1 MSSTLIVTL
10 KDGLKRR
17 EINDIIAALQRLAGV
32 LSVEEVEDDNENE
45 IVSSLPPRS
54 PDIIAHTRVEETRVV
69 ETTIA
74 IRPAYHDK
82 PGVIYEYHDPDTD
95 IPVYVGKTTDFDERI
110 RAHLREA
117 RKPNLQKWLYLQIT
131 KGKPPIVVE
140 VAKGANNR
148 ELERL
153 ERERI
158 KLHTD
163 NGIILLNR
171 TSGNDSLLD
180 DVVVKRL
187 PQP

>member
-1 MSSTLIVTL
+1 M
-10 KDGLKRR
+10 
-17 EINDIIAALQRLAGV
+17 
-32 LSVEEVEDDNENE
+32 LSVEEEDDDNESALS
-45 IVSSLPPRS
+45 VPPLS
-54 PDIIAHTRVEETRVV
+54 PDFIVQTRVEETRVV
-69 ETTIA
+69 ETRIA
-74 IRPAYHDK
+74 IRPLYYDK

-95 IPVYVGKTTDFDERI
+95 TPVYVGKTTDFEERI

-117 RKPNLQKWLYLQIT
+117 RKPSLQKWLYLQIT
-131 KGKPPIVVE
+131 KGKLPIVVE
-140 VAKGANNR
+140 ITKGANNR

-163 NGIILLNR
+163 NGIILLNK
-171 TSGNDSLLD
+171 TSGNDPLLD

>member
-1 MSSTLIVTL
+1 MTTTLIVTL
-10 KDGLKRR
+10 KDGLKRG
-17 EINDIIAALQRLAGV
+17 EINDIIVSINLLSGV
-32 LSVEEVEDDNENE
+32 LSVEEEDDNNNE
-45 IVSSLPPRS
+45 SVLSLSS
-54 PDIIAHTRVEETRVV
+54 DIIAQTRVEETRVV

-74 IRPAYHDK
+74 IHPRYFDK

-95 IPVYVGKTTDFDERI
+95 IPVYVGKTTDFEERI
-110 RAHLREA
+110 RAHLRDA
-117 RKPNLQKWLYLQIT
+117 RKPNLQKWLYLQLS
-131 KGKPPIVVE
+131 KGKLPIVEE
-140 VAKGANNR
+140 VAKGENNR

>member
-1 MSSTLIVTL
+1 MGSALIVML
-10 KDGLKRR
+10 KADLERK
-17 EINDIIAALQRLAGV
+17 EINDIIASIKDLPGV
-32 LSVEEVEDDNENE
+32 VSVEEEEDDDSESILSE
-45 IVSSLPPRS
+45 VPSSPIIV
-54 PDIIAHTRVEETRVV
+54 AQTRVEETRVT

-74 IRPAYHDK
+74 IHPAYHDK
-82 PGVIYEYHDPDTD
+82 PGVIYEYHDPDSD
-95 IPVYVGKTTDFDERI
+95 IPVYVGKTTDFEERV
-110 RAHLREA
+110 RAHLRDA

-131 KGKPPIVVE
+131 RGKLPIVVE
-140 VAKGANNR
+140 VAKGENNR

-180 DVVVKRL
+180 DVVVRRL

>member
-1 MSSTLIVTL
+1 MMPGRGADRAVDSNPFSC
-10 KDGLKRR
+10 
-17 EINDIIAALQRLAGV
+17 
-32 LSVEEVEDDNENE
+32 
-45 IVSSLPPRS
+45 SSLTLGVM
-54 PDIIAHTRVEETRVV
+54 AL

-74 IRPAYHDK
+74 IRPPYYNK

-117 RKPNLQKWLYLQIT
+117 RKPSLQKWLYLQIT
-131 KGKPPIVVE
+131 KGKLPIVVE
-140 VAKGANNR
+140 VAKGENNR

-163 NGIILLNR
+163 NGIILLNK
-171 TSGNDSLLD
+171 TSGNDPLLD